1 MMVCI
6 GWEKIY
12 MNGRRRFRRQQLVQ
26 IKNQDGKFEIPNMGA
41 WYTYWRDPY
50 HLFLT
55 IPWTGFVGIIVL
67 AYLLI
72 NSVFAVLYLLGGNC
86 LAGARPGYFADYFF
100 FSVQTLASIGY
111 GAIYPLTFYAHCV
124 VTAESIVSLL
134 LIAVV
139 TGLAFARFSHPIAKV
154 LFSNNVVIAPYNGV
168 PTLMF
173 RIANE
178 RQNMIIEAQLQV
190 YFLMDEVTKE
200 GQFMRRV
207 VEMKMLRQR
216 TPALS
221 LTWTAM
227 HPINEY
233 SPLYGYTRDSLVALN
248 AQIQVALV
256 GIDEAVSYTISAR
269 HTYASQEI
277 LFDERFVDIVV
288 PQPNGDRHIDYR
300 YFHATLPIDL

>member
-1 MMVCI
+1 MTKSYDGLVMAR
-6 GWEKIY
+6 K
-12 MNGRRRFRRQQLVQ
+12 RSFRRQQLVQ

-41 WYTYWRDPY
+41 WHTYWRDPY

-55 IPWTGFVGIIVL
+55 IPWVGFVGTIVVV
-67 AYLLI
+67 YLSI
-72 NSVFAVLYLLGGNC
+72 NTFFALLYLLGGDC
-86 LAGARPGYFADYFF
+86 LEGAKVGSFTDAFF

-111 GAIYPLTFYAHCV
+111 GSIHPITFYANCV

-134 LIAVV
+134 LVAVV

-154 LFSNNVVIAPYNGV
+154 LFSNEAVIAPYNGT

-190 YFLMDEVTKE
+190 YLLVDEITKE

-207 VEMKMLRQR
+207 MELKMLRQR

-227 HPINEY
+227 HLIDQS
-233 SPLYGYTRDSLVALN
+233 SPLYHHDEDSLAAVS
-248 AQIQVALV
+248 AQIQVSLV

-269 HTYASQEI
+269 HTYSSQEL
-277 LFDERFVDIVV
+277 LFDQRFVDIVV

-300 YFHATLPIDL
+300 HFHSTIEIDRY

>member
-1 MMVCI
+1 MTKSQGDSAMAR
-6 GWEKIY
+6 K
-12 MNGRRRFRRQQLVQ
+12 RSFRRQQLVQ

-41 WYTYWRDPY
+41 WHTYWRDPY

-55 IPWTGFVGIIVL
+55 IPWLGFVAAIVV
-67 AYLLI
+67 AYLSI
-72 NSVFAVLYLLGGNC
+72 NTVFALLFLLGGNC
-86 LAGARPGYFADYFF
+86 LEGARPGSFTDAFF

-111 GAIYPLTFYAHCV
+111 GAMHPITFYANCV
-124 VTAESIVSLL
+124 VTAESIISLL
-134 LIAVV
+134 LVAVV

-154 LFSNNVVIAPYNGV
+154 LFSNTAVIAPYNGT

-178 RQNMIIEAQLQV
+178 RQNMIVEAQLQV
-190 YFLMDEVTKE
+190 YLLVDEVTKE

-207 VEMKMLRQR
+207 MELKMLRQR

-227 HPINEY
+227 HSIDVH
-233 SPLYGYTRDSLVALN
+233 SPLYGHDENSLTAIN
-248 AQIQVALV
+248 AQIQVAIV

-269 HTYASQEI
+269 HTYSSQEL
-277 LFDERFVDIVV
+277 LFDRRFVDIVV
-288 PQPNGDRHIDYR
+288 PQANGDRHIDYR
-300 YFHATLPIDL
+300 HFHSTVSIT